1 VITMR
6 AAVRWIRADLA
17 ARRTQVLV
25 VMAVIAGVVASLLL
39 SATVLAGATN
49 PWQGLFAQTRGAQI
63 WMRLAPGTG
72 TGGLRRIGGVTAVAG
87 PYTTA
92 SATLSQG
99 PLQAPV
105 GLRAMTPAMPAVGKL
120 LVRQGSWLTGGV
132 PKGVVVEASFAQ
144 ALHLTV
150 GTRLVLDGIDGSSVG
165 VRVIGI
171 ADTSDQ
177 GFYPDQT
184 PGLIWAQRGVLE
196 QVEPVHGH
204 TEELVG
210 LRLANP
216 AQTGL
221 VVQQAVTQLGSGSV
235 LSVSTW
241 TQVQQSMARGDPLLG
256 LLLALFGLIALGAAV
271 LAIANA
277 TGGRVLVQLQ
287 ELATLKMLGFTP
299 RQVMGVVLAEQAA
312 IGVAGTAIG
321 LVAAQEMTIPLL
333 QGLPAGV
340 LPAVAPPPAV
350 WATLIGG
357 GTELAVVIAAAIPG
371 WRAAQVRPVVTAAR
385 PQPTG
390 HMSWLTRTAV
400 LLPRFPLAVVLGAR
414 AAFIRRLPAAL
425 TVGALAVTM
434 TMITVGLGFVST
446 VDNVQGNPASIGLA
460 AALQVSPG
468 ELSAPAARQA
478 VYSDRQAAAVYP
490 GVQVSALLP
499 GDTTT
504 ITTLGMGT
512 SARPFPFH
520 VAAGHLYSAP
530 GEAVASQGLLSVL
543 QLRVGDYVRMPIGG
557 IPVIFHIVGRIIEP
571 EYDGQVLAYGIDT
584 LGQAGAATPPAFY
597 SMVLRPGVTAAQ
609 ARAHLLHGPG
619 SGLDVSV
626 VTDPADQLSLVRAML
641 TGLIVILCLI
651 GLTSL
656 LTASAVGLRD
666 HLRDIGVLR
675 AMGLTPAQLMAALV
689 TSTTI
694 LALTGVAA
702 GTAVGLALAARLI
715 NAGAQAYGIGAG
727 IARPPSAA
735 AIAVAIVVAVAAAS
749 GAAILP
755 ARRAVRARLA
765 AVLGA

>member
-1 VITMR
+1 MR
-6 AAVRWIRADLA
+6 AAGRWISADLA
-17 ARRTQVLV
+17 ARRGQVLV

-63 WMRLAPGTG
+63 WMRLAPGTDVR
-72 TGGLRRIGGVTAVAG
+72 GLRRIGGVTAVAG
-87 PYTTA
+87 PYETA
-92 SATLSQG
+92 VATLSQG
-99 PLQAPV
+99 PLQSPV
-105 GLRAMTPAMPAVGKL
+105 QLRAMTPAEPAVGRL
-120 LVRQGSWLTGGV
+120 LVRQGSWLSTAA
-132 PKGVVVEASFAQ
+132 PNGVVVEASFAQ
-144 ALHLTV
+144 ALHLAV
-150 GTRLVLDGIDGSSVG
+150 GARLTLDGIDGSSVR

-184 PGLIWAQRGVLE
+184 PGLIWATRGVLGR
-196 QVEPVHGH
+196 VEPVPGH
-204 TEELVG
+204 TEKLVG
-210 LRLANP
+210 LRLADP

-221 VVQQAVTQLGSGSV
+221 VVQQAVTQLGSSSV

-241 TQVQQSMARGDPLLG
+241 TQVEQSMARGDPLLG

-277 TGGRVLVQLQ
+277 TAGRVLVQLQ

-321 LVAAQEMTIPLL
+321 LAAARELTIPLL

-340 LPAVAPPPAV
+340 LPAVAPPPAA
-350 WATLIGG
+350 WAALIGS

-371 WRAAQVRPVVTAAR
+371 WRAARVRPVATAAR

-390 HMSWLTRTAV
+390 HLSWLTRAA

-414 AAFIRRLPAAL
+414 AAFLRRLPAAL

-434 TMITVGLGFVST
+434 TMITIGLGFVST
-446 VDNVQGNPASIGLA
+446 VDDVQGNPASIGLA
-460 AALQVSPG
+460 AALTVSPG
-468 ELSAPAARQA
+468 ELSDAAARSI

-490 GVQVSALLP
+490 SVEVSALLP

-512 SARPFPFH
+512 SARPFPFD
-520 VAAGHLYSAP
+520 VAAGRLYTAP

-543 QLRVGDYVRMPIGG
+543 HLQLGDYIRMPIGG
-557 IPVIFHIVGRIIEP
+557 VPVIFHIVGRIIEP
-571 EYDGQVLAYGIDT
+571 EYDGQVLAYGLDT
-584 LGQAGAATPPAFY
+584 LGQAGAAMPPVSY
-597 SMVLRPGVTAAQ
+597 SLVLRHGIIADA
-609 ARAHLLHGPG
+609 ARAHLLRGPG

-626 VTDPADQLSLVRAML
+626 ASDPADQLGIVRAML
-641 TGLIVILCLI
+641 SGLIAILGLI

-666 HLRDIGVLR
+666 HLRDVGVLR
-675 AMGLTPAQLMAALV
+675 AMGLTPSQLMTTLV
-689 TSTTI
+689 TSTTV

-702 GTAVGLALAARLI
+702 GTAAGEALATRLI

-727 IARPPSAA
+727 IGRPPSVAG
-735 AIAVAIVVAVAAAS
+735 ITVAVAVAVAAAS
-749 GAAILP
+749 AAAILP